1 MKRILGIVLILV
13 AFALGYM
20 GFTKFQDS
28 GKSIELLGAELSVE
42 NNEKKTNAYVLIGFS
57 VISLIGGIYLVSQKS
72 K

>member
-1 MKRILGIVLILV
+1 MKKIMGVLLILV
-13 AFALGYM
+13 AFALGFM
-20 GFTKFQDS
+20 GVTKFQDS
-28 GKSIELLGAELSVE
+28 GKSIEFLGAELSVE